1 MHALENLP
9 AEQQHIHAEAT
20 QCTSLSLYTSLREQR
35 PEGELSKDLLVNHRF
50 GISSVCGGHKM
61 PAEQDLSTSAMLH
74 ADLKCGG
81 VTEQTGAAVTVP
93 PD

>member
-20 QCTSLSLYTSLREQR
+20 QPVHEPFALHTTPGTEDRRRVEKRS
-35 PEGELSKDLLVNHRF
+35 VNHRF
-50 GISSVCGGHKM
+50 GISN
-61 PAEQDLSTSAMLH
+61 DLSTSAMLH

-81 VTEQTGAAVTVP
+81 VTEQVGAAVTVP